1 MKKFENFTKHYK
13 EFRFRPYESFD
24 FDTNQKILI
33 LNAYNAIK
41 KNDKL
46 FPYMEK
52 ELTFENETISLNVI
66 LLNDEDEDELF
77 EFLLKIGNSFNID
90 FYKTLFDLNY
100 KYSDKILNDKI
111 GLYVPKFKNVI
122 SYDFDGVLHKS
133 IIPGTIHPSN
143 YQDYKNFIPNLEI
156 IEELNK
162 QSKNHDII
170 ILTSRQKYEIPNLWE
185 FVRNWDINISDI
197 FTTDGDTIKKSYILK
212 SLKAIKH
219 YDDNI
224 AIKNDVEKNGIKF
237 VFINTNM
244 YFCKK

>member
-1 MKKFENFTKHYK
+1 MKNFENFTNSYK
-13 EFRFRPYESFD
+13 EFRFLPYDSYD
-24 FDTNQKILI
+24 LDTNQKILI

-41 KNDKL
+41 KNENL
-46 FPYMEK
+46 FPYMQK
-52 ELTFENETISLNVI
+52 ELTSENETISLNVI
-66 LLNDEDEDELF
+66 LLNDESENELF
-77 EFLLKIGNSFNID
+77 EFLLKIGNSFNIN
-90 FYKTLFDLNY
+90 FYNTLFDLNY
-100 KYSDKILNDKI
+100 RYSDKILNNKYD
-111 GLYVPKFKNVI
+111 LYVPSFKNVI

-133 IIPGTIHPSN
+133 IIPGTIHPK
-143 YQDYKNFIPNLEI
+143 DYNDYDNFIPNFKI
-156 IEELNK
+156 IEKLNK

-170 ILTSRQKYEIPNLWE
+170 ILTSRQNYEIPDLWE
-185 FVRNWDINISDI
+185 FVKKWDINITDI
-197 FTTDGDTIKKSYILK
+197 FTTGDRIKKSYVLK